1 MNEPKERTQLPWF
14 KDPKLKISIWTVIRD
29 SIGKDISKL
38 TVPVFFNGP
47 FSLLQQ
53 CAISMEYSEIIDQAA
68 LIKDNYPSKRLAMI
82 AIYAST

>member
-1 MNEPKERTQLPWF
+1 
-14 KDPKLKISIWTVIRD
+14 VIRD

-68 LIKDNYPSKRLAMI
+68 LIKD
-82 AIYAST
+82 